1 MLLLPPTREVLQSL
15 VPIAASAPEELSTIS
30 FLMACAARAVRSR
43 GGPGPAVLAV
53 MFVYAGD
60 PAAGFAAIE
69 PFKQVA
75 TPLAEMAAPLPY
87 PAIYEFTKEAG
98 QAAPSATRSMFLDT
112 LDDAAIDTIL
122 AFTAAPTS
130 PHAMTQI
137 RILGG
142 AMGRVPSET
151 AFAHRDAT
159 VLIAMIDAVRGRVE
173 PRTSGAWTSAHDAL
187 RPGATGVYSNFLS
200 DEGDGR
206 VHEAYPG
213 QTYQR
218 LAQVKRRY
226 DPTNVFHLNQ
236 NIRPAVES

>member
-1 MLLLPPTREVLQSL
+1 
-15 VPIAASAPEELSTIS
+15 
-30 FLMACAARAVRSR
+30 
-43 GGPGPAVLAV
+43 
-53 MFVYAGD
+53 
-60 PAAGFAAIE
+60 
-69 PFKQVA
+69 
-75 TPLAEMAAPLPY
+75 
-87 PAIYEFTKEAG
+87 
-98 QAAPSATRSMFLDT
+98 
-112 LDDAAIDTIL
+112 
-122 AFTAAPTS
+122 
-130 PHAMTQI
+130 MTQI

-142 AMGRVPSET
+142 AMGRVPASET

-159 VLIAMIDAVRGRVE
+159 VLIAMITPFEDAVEAPVHE
-173 PRTSGAWTSAHDAL
+173 AWTSAYFDAL